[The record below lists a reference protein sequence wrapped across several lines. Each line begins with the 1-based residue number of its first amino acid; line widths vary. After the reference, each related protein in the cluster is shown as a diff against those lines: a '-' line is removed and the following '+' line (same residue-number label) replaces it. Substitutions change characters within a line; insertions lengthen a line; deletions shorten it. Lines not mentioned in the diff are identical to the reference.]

1 MARLLVLGHSDSDG
15 SRLPR
20 REDGL
25 TWVLQRRIEETAG
38 VRIEAAHRAVF
49 AGPTALRFVERQMDL
64 EQPDIVVLATSG
76 YGVVV
81 ELASN
86 RVRERFGDRA
96 ARAVNRAEVEVSR
109 AAIRLG
115 PRGQKTLRLPRRVAR
130 TILGTAP
137 ALSFEDLV
145 SCYHELFRALA
156 RREQVHTIIL
166 SGLGYGIELQRLNP
180 RLNELQNTFHARLRS
195 VADELH
201 FDWVSHEG
209 VLGGPV
215 AKLKYMQADGV
226 HSNEESQRLA
236 AEALVP
242 LVLPKL

>member
-1 MARLLVLGHSDSDG
+1 MAKLLFLGHSDTDG

-20 REDGL
+20 HEDGMV
-25 TWVLQRRIEETAG
+25 WVLQRQIEEATG
-38 VRIEAAHRAVF
+38 TRLETVHKAVF
-49 AGPTALRFVERQMDL
+49 AGPTALQYLERQMDR
-64 EQPDIVVLATSG
+64 EKPDIVVLATSG

-115 PRGQKTLRLPRRVAR
+115 PRGQKTLRLPRKVAR

-145 SCYHELFRALA
+145 ACYHELFRALA
-156 RREQVHTIIL
+156 RREQVHTIVL
-166 SGLGYGIELQRLNP
+166 SGVGYGLELQRLNP
-180 RLNELQNTFHARLRS
+180 RLNELQNGFHARLRPL
-195 VADELH
+195 ADDLH
-201 FDWVSHEG
+201 FDWVSHEAA
-209 VLGGPV
+209 LGGPV
-215 AKLKYMQADGV
+215 AKLKYMQPDGV
-226 HSNEESQRLA
+226 HSNEDSQRLA
-236 AEALVP
+236 AEALTP
-242 LVLPKL
+242 LVLARL